1 MLAKSRTRVA
11 DHTSDEVNKDIRRQT
26 ELNIAYLAGAGREAV
41 DKRLEELENEWDI
54 ERMLEAN
61 AATLALLG
69 VGLGATVSPKWLL
82 LPGIVTAF
90 LLQHAL
96 QGWCPPVPVFRRL
109 GFRTPAEIEFER
121 TALKTIRGDFAAIP
135 AHGANRSE
143 VGRVIDAVRS

>member
-11 DHTSDEVNKDIRRQT
+11 DHTSDDVNEAIRRQT

-54 ERMLEAN
+54 ERVLEAN

-69 VGLGATVSPKWLL
+69 VGLGATVSSKWLI

-121 TALKTIRGDFAAIP
+121 TALKTLRGDFAALP
-135 AHGANRSE
+135 AHGANRNE

>member
-11 DHTSDEVNKDIRRQT
+11 DHTSDDVNKAIRRQT

-41 DKRLEELENEWDI
+41 ENRLEELENEWDI
-54 ERMLEAN
+54 ERVLEAN

-69 VGLGATVSPKWLL
+69 VGLGATVSSKWLI

-96 QGWCPPVPVFRRL
+96 QGWCPPVPAFRRL

-121 TALKTIRGDFAAIP
+121 TALKAIRGDFAALP

-143 VGRVIDAVRS
+143 MGRVIDAVRS